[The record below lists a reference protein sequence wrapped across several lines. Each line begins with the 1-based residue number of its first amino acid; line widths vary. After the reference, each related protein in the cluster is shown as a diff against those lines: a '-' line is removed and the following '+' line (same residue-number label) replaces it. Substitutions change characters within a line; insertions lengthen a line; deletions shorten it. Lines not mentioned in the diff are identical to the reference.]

1 MENRIKEEI
10 RSMNTVSLKD
20 LYELFN
26 KYGKAD
32 VLNVFKDLIK
42 ENKTD
47 IFSKYFDVFCYIFLI
62 IVDLKA
68 YIVR

>member
-42 ENKTD
+42 ENETD
-47 IFSKYFDVFCYIFLI
+47 IFSKYFDVFCYIFFDNSGFKS
-62 IVDLKA
+62 VYNK
-68 YIVR
+68 